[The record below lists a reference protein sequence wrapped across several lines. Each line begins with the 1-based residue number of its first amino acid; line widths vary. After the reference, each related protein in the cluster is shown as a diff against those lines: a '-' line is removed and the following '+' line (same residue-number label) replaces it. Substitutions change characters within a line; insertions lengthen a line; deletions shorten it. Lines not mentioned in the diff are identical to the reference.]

1 MVLLYGSYA
10 SFLLAPQFPDQNAEM
25 PARGNSRHHI
35 GHVLSAAS
43 LSTKPGTPG
52 ALCESSSLGNQ
63 GRFQPMFCAGD
74 VLEHTLEKADPPGAA
89 CRFSCREKR
98 ICFATSILGQQG
110 GVVRSSGHASQK
122 NSLVHSMAF
131 CLDGSASGR
140 TLLYKASCAS
150 FRVAGVGVPAIRKNA
165 PGCVFLCSGG
175 AFQKNVALRNRMH
188 GRETGGTRRTGPGRR
203 TASILSC
210 IYDAYM
216 ARQEH
221 FLLSG
226 GNLGTN
232 PFSASRRS
240 ISGLYGPVPMP
251 LPSKCLFMPPEGHFA
266 PCGRQSRHPSMKV

>member
-98 ICFATSILGQQG
+98 ICFATSIQGQQG
-110 GVVRSSGHASQK
+110 GRCA
-122 NSLVHSMAF
+122 LVWSREPEKLSRAF
-131 CLDGSASGR
+131 
-140 TLLYKASCAS
+140 
-150 FRVAGVGVPAIRKNA
+150 
-165 PGCVFLCSGG
+165 
-175 AFQKNVALRNRMH
+175 H
-188 GRETGGTRRTGPGRR
+188 GILPGRQR
-203 TASILSC
+203 IWQ
-210 IYDAYM
+210 D
-216 ARQEH
+216 
-221 FLLSG
+221 
-226 GNLGTN
+226 
-232 PFSASRRS
+232 
-240 ISGLYGPVPMP
+240 
-251 LPSKCLFMPPEGHFA
+251 FA
-266 PCGRQSRHPSMKV
+266 L

>member
-98 ICFATSILGQQG
+98 ICFATSIQGQQG
-110 GVVRSSGHASQK
+110 GAWCAR
-122 NSLVHSMAF
+122 LVTRA
-131 CLDGSASGR
+131 
-140 TLLYKASCAS
+140 
-150 FRVAGVGVPAIRKNA
+150 RK
-165 PGCVFLCSGG
+165 
-175 AFQKNVALRNRMH
+175 
-188 GRETGGTRRTGPGRR
+188 T
-203 TASILSC
+203 LSC
-210 IYDAYM
+210 IPWHSAWTAAHLAGLCFIRHPVPLSALQVWGYLRSEKMHQDAFFY
-216 ARQEH
+216 ALAAL
-221 FLLSG
+221 FKKTLLC
-226 GNLGTN
+226 GTGCTGEKREGREGQD
-232 PFSASRRS
+232 PEEEQLVSFHAYTMRIWHVRS
-240 ISGLYGPVPMP
+240 IFSCRAEISERTRFLRAG
-251 LPSKCLFMPPEGHFA
+251 EA
-266 PCGRQSRHPSMKV
+266 

>member
-1 MVLLYGSYA
+1 
-10 SFLLAPQFPDQNAEM
+10 M

-175 AFQKNVALRNRMH
+175 AFQKTLLCGTGCTGEKRE
-188 GRETGGTRRTGPGRR
+188 GREGQDPEEEQLV
-203 TASILSC
+203 SFH
-210 IYDAYM
+210 AYTM
-216 ARQEH
+216 RIWH
-221 FLLSG
+221 V
-226 GNLGTN
+226 
-232 PFSASRRS
+232 RS
-240 ISGLYGPVPMP
+240 IFSCRAEISERTRFLRAG
-251 LPSKCLFMPPEGHFA
+251 EA
-266 PCGRQSRHPSMKV
+266 

>member
-1 MVLLYGSYA
+1 
-10 SFLLAPQFPDQNAEM
+10 
-25 PARGNSRHHI
+25 
-35 GHVLSAAS
+35 
-43 LSTKPGTPG
+43 
-52 ALCESSSLGNQ
+52 
-63 GRFQPMFCAGD
+63 
-74 VLEHTLEKADPPGAA
+74 
-89 CRFSCREKR
+89 
-98 ICFATSILGQQG
+98 
-110 GVVRSSGHASQK
+110 VRSSGHASQK

-226 GNLGTN
+226 RKSRNEPVFCEQEKHKRPVWACSDAAAFEVPFHAARGAFCSMRAAVSSSFDESVNLVG
-232 PFSASRRS
+232 
-240 ISGLYGPVPMP
+240 G
-251 LPSKCLFMPPEGHFA
+251 KCFPHIGE
-266 PCGRQSRHPSMKV
+266 K